1 MRTEFFMA
9 MIPPTV
15 THQEKDIAIV
25 KDKKT
30 GKMKPVVYEPTELE
44 AARAKLTAHL
54 AKHIPEVKYTKA
66 CRAIVKWCFPITGNH
81 YNGEYKDT
89 KPDTHNLDK
98 MLFDIM
104 EDLGYWDNDARVASE
119 IIEKFYANIPGI
131 YICIEGPL
139 DGGDIP

>member
-9 MIPPTV
+9 MIPPSV
-15 THQEKDIAIV
+15 TYQEKQV
-25 KDKKT
+25 T
-30 GKMKPVVYEPTELE
+30 VRSGKPIFYEPKELE
-44 AARAKLTAHL
+44 AARAKLEAHL
-54 AKHIPEVKYTKA
+54 AKHVPEVKYTKA

-81 YNGEYKDT
+81 YDGEYKDT

-119 IIEKFYANIPGI
+119 IIEKFYADIPGI

-139 DGGDIP
+139 NRGDTNG

>member
-1 MRTEFFMA
+1 MRTEFFLP

-15 THQEKDIAIV
+15 THQEKQVKIV
-25 KDKKT
+25 KNKD
-30 GKMKPVVYEPTELE
+30 GKFIPVFYEPAELE
-44 AARAKLTAHL
+44 AARAKLEAHL
-54 AKHIPEVKYTKA
+54 AKHVPEVKYTKA
-66 CRAIVKWCFPITGNH
+66 CRAIVKWCFPIIGNH
-81 YNGEYKDT
+81 YDGEYKDT
-89 KPDTHNLDK
+89 KPDAHNLDK

-139 DGGDIP
+139 NGGDIP